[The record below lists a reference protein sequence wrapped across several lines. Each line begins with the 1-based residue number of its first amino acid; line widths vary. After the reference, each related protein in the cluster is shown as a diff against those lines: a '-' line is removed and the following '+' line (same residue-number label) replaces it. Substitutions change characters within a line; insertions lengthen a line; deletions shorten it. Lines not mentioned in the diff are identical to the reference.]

1 VLLGNSGVGKS
12 NLIARYHSDEFSS
25 EFMSTI
31 GVEFVTKKV
40 RICHL
45 ASCYQALNADFMSTA
60 CSIDDFLACACA

>member
-40 RICHL
+40 RMQHV
-45 ASCYQALNADFMSTA
+45 AWGHQAFTAELMSTD
-60 CSIDDFLACACA
+60 CCYLL